1 LIIKYFQILN
11 FWSNILWCGFK
22 SFCPLFHFRTKK
34 GKKKK
39 KIISAKILEERKHF
53 FGASQELKA
62 AYKIK
67 EDGVPVS
74 RG

>member
-1 LIIKYFQILN
+1 MMSFEIILCFFIFGQRKKRKRRKSSVLKYL
-11 FWSNILWCGFK
+11 
-22 SFCPLFHFRTKK
+22 R
-34 GKKKK
+34 
-39 KIISAKILEERKHF
+39 ERKHF